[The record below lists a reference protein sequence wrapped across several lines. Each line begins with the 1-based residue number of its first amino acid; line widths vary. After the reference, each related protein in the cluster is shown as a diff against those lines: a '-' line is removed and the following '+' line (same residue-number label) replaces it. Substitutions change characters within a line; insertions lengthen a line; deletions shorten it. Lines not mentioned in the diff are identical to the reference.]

1 MIDRGF
7 LPAEVTYGS
16 LIDSMCKQGQS
27 KEVEKLLN
35 LMVQGSIKPGFITYQ
50 NLFLG
55 YASDGIINDVMKN
68 LDRMKLSHVA
78 PDHSIYAF
86 CLKRMLI
93 SKNRKVDEAMF
104 IHNRFKQE
112 GIRPI
117 WQERSWTRQLER
129 LMIKSGV
136 AMITSIYVT

>member
-68 LDRMKLSHVA
+68 LDRNEAQSCCPRSLDLCFLLKA
-78 PDHSIYAF
+78 YAN
-86 CLKRMLI
+86 K
-93 SKNRKVDEAMF
+93 
-104 IHNRFKQE
+104 
-112 GIRPI
+112 
-117 WQERSWTRQLER
+117 
-129 LMIKSGV
+129 
-136 AMITSIYVT
+136 